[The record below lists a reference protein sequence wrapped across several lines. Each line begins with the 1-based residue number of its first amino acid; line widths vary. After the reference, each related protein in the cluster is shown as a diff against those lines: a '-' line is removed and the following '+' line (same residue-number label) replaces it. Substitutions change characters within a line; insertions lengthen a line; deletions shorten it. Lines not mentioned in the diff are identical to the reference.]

1 MLHILVRAIILL
13 LDILIMVIA
22 ARAIS
27 SWLPISKEGAF
38 FRILYQIIN
47 PLILPI
53 RKQMQKTSFGA
64 KYDAGFFSCNSNTN
78 YLYFKKLSAIYII
91 KLKIINFKFDALLPL
106 MRIIFI

>member
-38 FRILYQIIN
+38 FRILYQITD

-53 RKQMQKTSFGA
+53 RKQMQKTSFGHNMTL
-64 KYDAGFFSCNSNTN
+64 DFSPAIAI
-78 YLYFKKLSAIYII
+78 LIIYI
-91 KLKIINFKFDALLPL
+91 LKNLVLYIL
-106 MRIIFI
+106 

>member
-38 FRILYQIIN
+38 FRILYQITD

-53 RKQMQKTSFGA
+53 RKQMQKTSFGQNMTL
-64 KYDAGFFSCNSNTN
+64 DFSPAIAI
-78 YLYFKKLSAIYII
+78 LIIYI
-91 KLKIINFKFDALLPL
+91 LKNLVLYIL
-106 MRIIFI
+106 